1 VPNHGTPFHFFET
14 LKGFP
19 TYKLYRK
26 ILNKKV
32 GLSMENKD
40 WLLAELKTIE
50 KWEQDQKGIWFWE
63 RIGRLPFKLL
73 DKITPAFIQKKIG
86 ILLDELGQFV
96 QTGGQ
101 YLTQEK
107 LVLKRLQK
115 QSNQHQLTLEDI
127 STLPLSTMDEV
138 SKNLKVNRGNLA
150 TIQGAT
156 TGVGG
161 IFTLAIDIPVLLGLS
176 LKTLQEIAITYGYD
190 PKDREERIFIVKCL
204 QFSSADIVG
213 KQAILNELSS
223 FYKRQEVTNT
233 EMISQLQGWREVVY
247 TYRDQFGW
255 KKLLQMVPIAGILFG
270 AITNRSMINDL
281 SEVGIMLYRKRRILE
296 KLDQKLKRPD

>member
-1 VPNHGTPFHFFET
+1 
-14 LKGFP
+14 
-19 TYKLYRK
+19 
-26 ILNKKV
+26 
-32 GLSMENKD
+32 MENKD
-40 WLLAELKTIE
+40 WLLTELKTIE
-50 KWEQDQKGIWFWE
+50 KWEQDQKGIFFWE
-63 RIGRLPFKLL
+63 KIGRLPFKLL

-86 ILLDELGQFV
+86 LLLDELGQFV

-107 LVLKRLQK
+107 LILKRLQK
-115 QSNQHQLTLEDI
+115 QSNQHQELTIQDI
-127 STLPLSTMDEV
+127 ASLPLSTMDEV
-138 SKNLKVNRGNLA
+138 SDQLKTNRGNLA

-190 PKDREERIFIVKCL
+190 PKDRDERIFIVKCL

-223 FYKRQEVTNT
+223 FYNRKEVTNN

-296 KLDQKLKRPD
+296 KINENEKELAE

>member
-1 VPNHGTPFHFFET
+1 
-14 LKGFP
+14 
-19 TYKLYRK
+19 
-26 ILNKKV
+26 
-32 GLSMENKD
+32 MENKG
-40 WLLAELKTIE
+40 WLQSELKTIE

-86 ILLDELGQFV
+86 VLLDELGQFV

-107 LVLKRLQK
+107 LVLSKLRKLE
-115 QSNQHQLTLEDI
+115 NNEALTLEDI
-127 STLPLSTMDEV
+127 ASLPLPTMDAV
-138 SKNLKVNRGNLA
+138 SQDLKTNRSKLA

-156 TGVGG
+156 TGIGG

-190 PKDREERIFIVKCL
+190 PKSRDERIFIVKCL

-213 KQAILNELSS
+213 KQAILNELTTFYTRDESS
-223 FYKRQEVTNT
+223 SK

-247 TYRDQFGW
+247 TYRDNFGW
-255 KKLLQMVPIAGILFG
+255 KKLLQMVPIAGIVFG
-270 AITNRSMINDL
+270 ALTNRSMIHDL

-296 KLDQKLKRPD
+296 KLQMSEKELAE

>member
-1 VPNHGTPFHFFET
+1 
-14 LKGFP
+14 
-19 TYKLYRK
+19 
-26 ILNKKV
+26 
-32 GLSMENKD
+32 MENQN
-40 WLLAELKTIE
+40 WLQSELKVIE

-86 ILLDELGQFV
+86 VLLDELGQFV

-107 LVLKRLQK
+107 LVLGKLRK
-115 QSNQHQLTLEDI
+115 KAGNEALTLPDI
-127 STLPLSTMDEV
+127 SSLPLATMDKVGEELKSNR
-138 SKNLKVNRGNLA
+138 SKLA

-190 PKDREERIFIVKCL
+190 PSKREERIFIVKCL

-223 FYKRQEVTNT
+223 FYKRSENTNN

-255 KKLLQMVPIAGILFG
+255 KKLLQMVPIAGIVFG
-270 AITNRSMINDL
+270 ALTNRSMIHDL
-281 SEVGIMLYRKRRILE
+281 SETAIMLYRKRRILE
-296 KLDQKLKRPD
+296 KLDAYEKELAE

>member
-1 VPNHGTPFHFFET
+1 
-14 LKGFP
+14 
-19 TYKLYRK
+19 
-26 ILNKKV
+26 
-32 GLSMENKD
+32 MENKD